1 MKRDIKSFK
10 AIFVSILLLVYGCND
25 FLKVDSLTKVSS
37 DLLTSSDK
45 GLKTLLADL
54 YSGIPMEDF
63 NYRPADGFNLR
74 GWGTTGL
81 GVTFR
86 TSMFTDES
94 TASQGNGLGPGGYNY
109 FSTSGTGDASGNSG
123 GYRLNRDVSIFLKSI
138 EKAKGD
144 GVIDDAVYNRL
155 WSEAHFV
162 RAYVYFGLAKRYGGV
177 PLIDWLQ
184 DDDYKGDPEPLFV
197 PRNTETDTWKFI
209 LAECDKAIQ
218 YLPVPGDFTSDDGN
232 PLYRAT
238 KWTAY
243 ALKSRAALYAASLAK
258 YGDRASFSGDA
269 VNQKLVGID
278 KGDAAFF
285 YNECLTASK
294 AIIDCPDHALYKPDP
309 ANAAEAAKNYQDL
322 FEKTTSNEII
332 FARAYLDGSVVGN
345 YQGHD
350 WDNYYAPAQVPTG
363 FHKMGRF
370 SPLLDL
376 VDLYEDYTDNGTGK
390 SATIVTR
397 TDGNEDE
404 YVGTNQPTDAQI
416 AAIPFVKYDDP
427 YEPFKN
433 KDARLNGSIIVPGG
447 VFRGVTIV
455 FQGGLITK
463 DGKIM
468 IYQDGTADGLDGK
481 TYRTYGPETGFS
493 GFFGINS
500 SDDANYSSTGFSV
513 RKYLSEEKAV
523 SNREESSTISWID
536 FRLAEVYLNY
546 AEAAVESGSG
556 DQTLAATLMNDL
568 RKRAAHKDN
577 IPLTIDNVQKE
588 RRIEMAFEGQRMWDM
603 IRRREYH
610 SLFDGN
616 YRKHALVQLLDLRE
630 PTPKYVFLRI
640 FEFHNITGGA
650 PRFQVNN
657 YYNSIPGTDVNRLIQ
672 NPGY

>member
-1 MKRDIKSFK
+1 MKQNIKNIIVFF
-10 AIFVSILLLVYGCND
+10 ASILLLVNGCNS
-25 FLKVDSLTKVSS
+25 FLEVESLTKVSS
-37 DLLTSSDK
+37 DLLLSSEK

-54 YSGIPMEDF
+54 YNGIPMEDF

-81 GVTFR
+81 GVTIR

-109 FSTSGTGDASGNSG
+109 FAGGDANGNSN

-138 EKAKGD
+138 EKAKTD
-144 GVIDDAVYNRL
+144 GIIDEAAYNRL
-155 WSEAHFV
+155 WSEAHFI

-197 PRNTETDTWKFI
+197 PRNTEVDTWKFI

-218 YLPVPGDFTSDDGN
+218 NLPVPGDFASTDGD
-232 PLYRAT
+232 PRYRAT
-238 KWTAY
+238 KWAAY
-243 ALKSRAALYAASLAK
+243 ALKSRAALFAASLAK

-278 KGDAAFF
+278 KSEAAFF

-294 AIIDCPDHALYKPDP
+294 AIIDCNDHALYMPNP
-309 ANAAEAAKNYQDL
+309 ANAAEAAKNYQNL
-322 FEKTTSNEII
+322 FEKTVSNEVI

-397 TDGNEDE
+397 TDGVEDD

-447 VFRGVTIV
+447 VFRGVAIV
-455 FQGGLITK
+455 FQGGLIT
-463 DGKIM
+463 
-468 IYQDGTADGLDGK
+468 QDGTLMIYKDGNAIGHDGI
-481 TYRTYGPETGFS
+481 TYRTYGPDTGFS

-536 FRLAEVYLNY
+536 FRLAEIYLNY

-556 DQTLAATLMNDL
+556 DQTLAAKLINDL

-588 RRIEMAFEGQRMWDM
+588 RRIELAFEGFRIWDQ

-650 PRFQVNN
+650 SRFQVND
-657 YYNSIPGTDVNRLIQ
+657 YYNAIPGTDVNRLIQ
-672 NPGY
+672 NPGK